1 MDKQLVI
8 QYDVLNSEL
17 KIVENDFT
25 TLEALGVLE
34 GVKALI
40 TTHWL
45 WEEEEED
52 GEGGIYHE

>member
-25 TLEALGVLE
+25 TLEALGILE

-40 TTHWL
+40 TTHWI
-45 WEEEEED
+45 WEEDED
-52 GEGGIYHE
+52 EEGGIYHE